1 MVTAFAG
8 LVGEHHGPTTDVHG
22 VLTPESSDPMTEYP
36 AIMSRAA
43 HGRMCLRMGGL
54 TA

>member
-1 MVTAFAG
+1 MTAFAG
-8 LVGEHHGPTTDVHG
+8 LVGEHHGPATDVPG
-22 VLTPESSDPMTEYP
+22 VLAPESYAPMTEYP
-36 AIMSRAA
+36 AIMPQAA